1 MAGCIEF
8 GYEEL
13 RAATNNFDARS
24 ISEGGCKL
32 GEGGFGPV
40 FKGKLKFT
48 QVAIKIL
55 RNTPKVSEFMK
66 SSL

>member
-1 MAGCIEF
+1 MDVAGCIEF

-13 RAATNNFDARS
+13 RDATNNFDAKP
-24 ISEGGCKL
+24 INQGGCKL

-48 QVAIKIL
+48 EVAIKIL
-55 RNTPKVSEFMK
+55 RNTPKVS
-66 SSL
+66 S